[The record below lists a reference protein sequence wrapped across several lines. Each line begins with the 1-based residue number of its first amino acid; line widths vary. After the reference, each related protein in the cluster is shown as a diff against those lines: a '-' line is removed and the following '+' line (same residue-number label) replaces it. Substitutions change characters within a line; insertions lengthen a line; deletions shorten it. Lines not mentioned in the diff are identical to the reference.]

1 MKPVILYI
9 TFLISILFTQE
20 EQLSNYHISLSL
32 HEELINDFFLNMGTI
47 EGEGE
52 TAFVKYN
59 WELIEPKIDIE
70 EDTIL
75 FFSRIK
81 LKVGQLKTH
90 KDVKGWVSASYN
102 QDTNKIELKI
112 EEAKVI
118 LDFDLFGKKIV
129 LTEIDIAHY
138 FSKAFNLNGPQPMSE
153 HIEFDLPSGEKR
165 QIKVKTNQSFM
176 EIKKDKILVKTALDF
191 SQ

>member
-20 EQLSNYHISLSL
+20 DQLSNYHISLSL

-153 HIEFDLPSGEKR
+153 YIEFDLPSGEKR

>member
-129 LTEIDIAHY
+129 LTEIDIARY

>member
-9 TFLISILFTQE
+9 TFLISILLTQE
-20 EQLSNYHISLSL
+20 EHLSNYHISLSL

-52 TAFVKYN
+52 TAFVKYS

>member
-9 TFLISILFTQE
+9 AFLISILFTQE

>member
-20 EQLSNYHISLSL
+20 DQLSNYHISLSL

-153 HIEFDLPSGEKR
+153 HIEFNLPSGEKR
-165 QIKVKTNQSFM
+165 QIKVKTNQSYM
-176 EIKKDKILVKTALDF
+176 EIKKDKIIVKTALDF

>member
-153 HIEFDLPSGEKR
+153 YIEFDLPSGEKR